1 MEFFTNIYRALP
13 EVIVLI
19 TACVALLSDLFF
31 GHRIRHIAFKIS
43 ILGLL
48 CAMSVTILLIGQS
61 TQTLFHDLFVS
72 DDLGQMMILFI
83 EITVLFSLIYSKSY
97 IQEHKMPGS
106 DYYVLGLFSTLG
118 MMVLV
123 SAHSMLSIYLGLELL
138 SLPLYALTAIR
149 RDNADASEAA
159 MKYIVMGAIASGLL
173 LYGISLIYGATGSL
187 DLQDIARAISTNGA
201 QHAKLLSFALV
212 FIIAGIGFKCAAIPF
227 HMWVPDVYAG
237 APTSVTLFIGAA
249 PKIAGI
255 AMALRILTLGLP
267 GLSAQWQPLIIVLAL
282 LSTGLGNLLAI
293 VQTNIKRLFGY
304 SAISHMGYAL
314 FGIVATTLDGYAA
327 ALYYALMYGL
337 MSVAA
342 FGLLVLM
349 SHKGY
354 EVEMI
359 DDLKGLNKRSPWL
372 AFMMMITLLSMA
384 GIPPMV
390 GFFAKLWVLKAL
402 VDVQLTWVAI
412 LGLVFAV
419 IGAFYYLRVIKVM
432 YFDAPLNKE
441 GIRISTS
448 MKTMYSIN
456 CLSLLCLGLFPS
468 WLMTL
473 CMNAL

>member
-1 MEFFTNIYRALP
+1 
-13 EVIVLI
+13 
-19 TACVALLSDLFF
+19 
-31 GHRIRHIAFKIS
+31 
-43 ILGLL
+43 
-48 CAMSVTILLIGQS
+48 
-61 TQTLFHDLFVS
+61 
-72 DDLGQMMILFI
+72 
-83 EITVLFSLIYSKSY
+83 
-97 IQEHKMPGS
+97 
-106 DYYVLGLFSTLG
+106 
-118 MMVLV
+118 
-123 SAHSMLSIYLGLELL
+123 
-138 SLPLYALTAIR
+138 
-149 RDNADASEAA
+149 

-173 LYGISLIYGATGSL
+173 LYGISLVYGATGSL
-187 DLQDIARAISTNGA
+187 DLQDIARVISTSGA

-237 APTSVTLFIGAA
+237 APTSVTLFIGSA

-267 GLSAQWQPLIIVLAL
+267 GLSSQWQPLVLVLAL

-327 ALYYALMYGL
+327 ALYYVLMYGL
-337 MSVAA
+337 MSTAA

-384 GIPPMV
+384 GIPPAV

-412 LGLVFAV
+412 LGLIFAV
-419 IGAFYYLRVIKVM
+419 IGAFYYLRIIKVM
-432 YFDAPLNKE
+432 YFDAPQKE
-441 GIRISTS
+441 DAIVISMG
-448 MKTMYSIN
+448 MKTIYSVN
-456 CLSLLCLGLFPS
+456 CLSLLFLGLFPS
-468 WLMTL
+468 ALMTL

>member
-1 MEFFTNIYRALP
+1 M
-13 EVIVLI
+13 
-19 TACVALLSDLFF
+19 
-31 GHRIRHIAFKIS
+31 
-43 ILGLL
+43 
-48 CAMSVTILLIGQS
+48 
-61 TQTLFHDLFVS
+61 
-72 DDLGQMMILFI
+72 
-83 EITVLFSLIYSKSY
+83 
-97 IQEHKMPGS
+97 
-106 DYYVLGLFSTLG
+106 
-118 MMVLV
+118 
-123 SAHSMLSIYLGLELL
+123 
-138 SLPLYALTAIR
+138 
-149 RDNADASEAA
+149 
-159 MKYIVMGAIASGLL
+159 
-173 LYGISLIYGATGSL
+173 
-187 DLQDIARAISTNGA
+187 
-201 QHAKLLSFALV
+201 

-314 FGIVATTLDGYAA
+314 FGIVATTFDGYAA

>member
-1 MEFFTNIYRALP
+1 MEFFDNIYRALP
-13 EVIVLI
+13 EIIVLI
-19 TACVALLSDLFF
+19 TACTALLGDLFF
-31 GHRIRHIAFKIS
+31 GHRIRTIAFAIS
-43 ILGLL
+43 IIGLF
-48 CAMSVTILLIGQS
+48 CAMGATILLIGQS

-72 DDLGQMMILFI
+72 DDYGQIMILFI
-83 EITVLFSLIYSKSY
+83 EITVLLSLIYAKPY
-97 IQEHKMPGS
+97 LHARKIPGA
-106 DYYVLGLFSTLG
+106 DYCVLGLFSTLG

-138 SLPLYALTAIR
+138 SLPLYALTAIQ
-149 RDNADASEAA
+149 RDKADGSEAA
-159 MKYIVMGAIASGLL
+159 MKYIIMGAIASGLL
-173 LYGISLIYGATGSL
+173 LYGISLLYGATDSL

-201 QHAKLLSFALV
+201 PHAKLLSFALV
-212 FIIAGIGFKCAAIPF
+212 FIVAGIGFKCAAIPF

-255 AMALRILTLGLP
+255 AMALRILTLGLA
-267 GLSAQWQPLIIVLAL
+267 GLSSQWQLLLLVLAL

-293 VQTNIKRLFGY
+293 IQTNIKRLFGY

-314 FGIVATTLDGYAA
+314 FGMVALTLDGYAA
-327 ALYYALMYGL
+327 TLYYVVIYALT
-337 MSVAA
+337 SVAA

-354 EVEMI
+354 EIEMI
-359 DDLKGLNKRSPWL
+359 DDLKGLNKRDPWL

-384 GIPPMV
+384 GIPPVV

-419 IGAFYYLRVIKVM
+419 IGAFYYLRIIKAM
-432 YFDAPLNKE
+432 YFDEPQKQNTIVISS
-441 GIRISTS
+441 GMRII
-448 MKTMYSIN
+448 YSIN
-456 CLSLLCLGLFPS
+456 CLALLFLGIFPS
-468 WLMTL
+468 ALMTL
-473 CMNAL
+473 CMNSM